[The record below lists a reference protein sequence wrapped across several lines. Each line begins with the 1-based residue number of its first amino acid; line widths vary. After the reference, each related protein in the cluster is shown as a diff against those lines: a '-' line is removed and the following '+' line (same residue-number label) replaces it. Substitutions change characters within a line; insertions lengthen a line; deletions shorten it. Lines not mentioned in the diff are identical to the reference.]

1 MSIPYPE
8 IMIQCVESEATSG
21 RGGARWAPMFASAEL
36 FEDDFRDGAHR
47 RVIKGVENT
56 YDLTQRAIDQEFP
69 SGGKP
74 TRLPIVRSTPF
85 CWIRTAGLIVKPLL
99 LLSACCP
106 SIALLSQAGS
116 RQKSLGIEFLCW

>member
-21 RGGARWAPMFASAEL
+21 RGSARWAPMFASAEL

-47 RVIKGVENT
+47 RVIKGVENA

-69 SGGKP
+69 SGG
-74 TRLPIVRSTPF
+74 T
-85 CWIRTAGLIVKPLL
+85 
-99 LLSACCP
+99 
-106 SIALLSQAGS
+106 SINLKIL
-116 RQKSLGIEFLCW
+116 F